1 MLLAMFALI
10 TFMLTFMSVLS
21 NAFMA
26 EAPALAAGQSAG
38 WDLWVDS
45 LPTSPVDAR
54 DIGQDPD
61 VAATASLTSGSAQ
74 LSTEGDEPANP
85 DDSFWPVTG
94 IDEALLGPGMLD
106 LSERL
111 DRYPDDRAAY
121 EAILADP
128 TLAIAP
134 DWLLEGDDGPDAEAG
149 VHVGDNVSAVNPSSG
164 SAQAFTIVGI
174 IDEDWSDNGLLM
186 SRDAATSL
194 LGDQA
199 VENRQLV
206 EVNEGADAEAV
217 ADRLEARWITRGAE
231 ATTFLGMVQDEVRE
245 TQGFL
250 RLLQGYIGLGLLIGV
265 AGLGVVMVRAVRER
279 RRQIGMLRALGF
291 SARIVRRA
299 FLSEAG
305 FIAVQGI
312 VLGMGL
318 GLVTSY
324 QMLRSDVFDEQLA
337 FAVPWLAL
345 VVLFVVPAAG
355 ALFTAAA
362 PATQA
367 ARIRPAAALRIA
379 D

>member
-21 NAFMA
+21 NAFMS
-26 EAPALAAGQSAG
+26 EAPAIAADQSAG

-45 LPTSPVDAR
+45 LPTNPVDAR
-54 DIGQDPD
+54 DLERDPD
-61 VAATASLTSGSAQ
+61 VVAAASLTRGFADMSTGDDISA
-74 LSTEGDEPANP
+74 DP
-85 DDSFWPVTG
+85 DPMAWPVTG
-94 IDEALLGPGMLD
+94 IDETMLGPSVLD

-134 DWLLEGDDGPDAEAG
+134 DWLLKGGDGPNDTAG
-149 VHVGDNVSAVNPSSG
+149 VHLGDHIVTASPSSG
-164 SAQAFTIVGI
+164 SEQTFTIVGI
-174 IDEDWSDNGLLM
+174 VKEDWSDNGLLM
-186 SRDAATSL
+186 GRDAAVSL

-206 EVNEGADAEAV
+206 QVADGADAEAV
-217 ADRLEARWITRGAE
+217 ADRLEARWITNGAE

-245 TQGFL
+245 TQGFI

-305 FIAVQGI
+305 FIALQGI

-337 FAVPWLAL
+337 FTVPWLAL

-355 ALFTAAA
+355 ALFTAAV
-362 PATQA
+362 PAGQA
-367 ARIRPAAALRIA
+367 ARIQPAEALRIA

>member
-1 MLLAMFALI
+1 M
-10 TFMLTFMSVLS
+10 
-21 NAFMA
+21 
-26 EAPALAAGQSAG
+26 
-38 WDLWVDS
+38 
-45 LPTSPVDAR
+45 
-54 DIGQDPD
+54 
-61 VAATASLTSGSAQ
+61 
-74 LSTEGDEPANP
+74 
-85 DDSFWPVTG
+85 
-94 IDEALLGPGMLD
+94 
-106 LSERL
+106 
-111 DRYPDDRAAY
+111 
-121 EAILADP
+121 
-128 TLAIAP
+128 
-134 DWLLEGDDGPDAEAG
+134 
-149 VHVGDNVSAVNPSSG
+149 SAVNPSSG

-217 ADRLEARWITRGAE
+217 ADRLEARWITHGAE

-337 FAVPWLAL
+337 FTVPWLAL

-362 PATQA
+362 PAAQA